1 MRKSST
7 RQAGKPPSPISGS
20 CPSPSREIHAVTIG
34 YPFAGWGRVGCCPRR
49 RRFYEKTVEIDSGHA
64 GPAHR
69 DDDGRYGIRLGSLAR
84 FRRLQLRISRLL
96 GGALL
101 RAIPLLLPRPGVL
114 PGRRRTGCAARLCRA
129 QRARRAATR
138 HVVLLRAEPRL
149 LPLRDAMSRRLEGSA
164 ASASSRAMKKKL
176 IFGGTALLLLAACA
190 SVPTGPSVMVLP
202 GSNKSFDQFRFDDY
216 ECRQYASEYSGG
228 KTAEQASADAGIRS
242 AAAGAAIG
250 ALAGAAI
257 GGSGNSA
264 AAGAGLGAA
273 GGAIAGTGAGAQSAH
288 SVQGR
293 YDIGYQQCM
302 YAKGHQIPMAAS
314 RYDRPY
320 RPSRPMAPPPPPP
333 PGTPPPPPPQG

>member
-7 RQAGKPPSPISGS
+7 RRAGKPPSPISGS

-49 RRFYEKTVEIDSGHA
+49 RRFYEKTVEIDGGHG

-69 DDDGRYGIRLGSLAR
+69 DDDGRHSIRLGSLAR

-101 RAIPLLLPRPGVL
+101 RAIPVLLPRPGVL
-114 PGRRRTGCAARLCRA
+114 PGRCRTGCAAGLCRA
-129 QRARRAATR
+129 QRARRSATR
-138 HVVLLRAEPRL
+138 HVVLLRAVARL
-149 LPLRDAMSRRLEGSA
+149 LPLRDAMSRRLESST
-164 ASASSRAMKKKL
+164 ASASSCAMKKKL
-176 IFGGTALLLLAACA
+176 ISGGSALLLLAACA

-202 GSNKSFDQFRFDDY
+202 GSNKTFEQFRFDDY

-242 AAAGAAIG
+242 
-250 ALAGAAI
+250 
-257 GGSGNSA
+257 
-264 AAGAGLGAA
+264 AGLGAA

-333 PGTPPPPPPQG
+333 PGTPPPPPPQT